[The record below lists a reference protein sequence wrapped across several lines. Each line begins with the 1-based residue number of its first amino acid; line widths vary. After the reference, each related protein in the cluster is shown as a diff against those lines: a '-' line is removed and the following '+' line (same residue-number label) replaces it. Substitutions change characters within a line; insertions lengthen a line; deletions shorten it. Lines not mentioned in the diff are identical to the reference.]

1 MRNKAETLT
10 LAFCIALLPPIWA
23 VAAPYV
29 GVTTGAV
36 ALICAGLCAAN
47 GDKAADAPRISAG
60 FLLGD
65 FWAWLALVVMDKMTL
80 NPDFEVF
87 ITLFVMGG
95 LAVILSGFF
104 PKWIFCPAWLCGWA
118 IGLTIMTPVGLAG
131 GPSPVRAVPFEER
144 NLFLKGEDK
153 DYCQIGY
160 GVAEDGTAFVCNETY
175 MPGVT
180 TEMMDWWFPWHSV
193 GSDLRYKVWDPED
206 HYFARADNCAYVC
219 DPAVPMREKTWGVS
233 HYIIEDVGPGPEFL
247 KLCFK
252 SPADFGYE
260 DPDTAHSQSL
270 VCAIGEG
277 GCPAAMTH
285 VWAPYKDGIL
295 FRSRFWIGYALAE
308 GQFRK
313 ILPEGAKVP
322 DIVPKGLFA
331 HNIKEFTNLAALLPE
346 LYQEFGAQPL

>member
-131 GPSPVRAVPFEER
+131 IGTLPV
-144 NLFLKGEDK
+144 
-153 DYCQIGY
+153 QIG
-160 GVAEDGTAFVCNETY
+160 
-175 MPGVT
+175 
-180 TEMMDWWFPWHSV
+180 
-193 GSDLRYKVWDPED
+193 
-206 HYFARADNCAYVC
+206 
-219 DPAVPMREKTWGVS
+219 
-233 HYIIEDVGPGPEFL
+233 
-247 KLCFK
+247 
-252 SPADFGYE
+252 
-260 DPDTAHSQSL
+260 
-270 VCAIGEG
+270 
-277 GCPAAMTH
+277 AAMLAG
-285 VWAPYKDGIL
+285 VWYVGVIL
-295 FRSRFWIGYALAE
+295 N
-308 GQFRK
+308 
-313 ILPEGAKVP
+313 
-322 DIVPKGLFA
+322 IVQDKLLCLWRQHHPAG
-331 HNIKEFTNLAALLPE
+331 KE
-346 LYQEFGAQPL
+346 

>member
-131 GPSPVRAVPFEER
+131 IGTLPV
-144 NLFLKGEDK
+144 
-153 DYCQIGY
+153 QIG
-160 GVAEDGTAFVCNETY
+160 
-175 MPGVT
+175 
-180 TEMMDWWFPWHSV
+180 
-193 GSDLRYKVWDPED
+193 
-206 HYFARADNCAYVC
+206 
-219 DPAVPMREKTWGVS
+219 
-233 HYIIEDVGPGPEFL
+233 
-247 KLCFK
+247 
-252 SPADFGYE
+252 
-260 DPDTAHSQSL
+260 
-270 VCAIGEG
+270 
-277 GCPAAMTH
+277 AAMLAG
-285 VWAPYKDGIL
+285 VWYVGVIL
-295 FRSRFWIGYALAE
+295 N
-308 GQFRK
+308 
-313 ILPEGAKVP
+313 
-322 DIVPKGLFA
+322 IVRDKLLCLWRQHHPAG
-331 HNIKEFTNLAALLPE
+331 KE
-346 LYQEFGAQPL
+346 